1 MANLIIGNGEDLR
14 ALVDSLFTLRDPEK
28 EAALSE
34 EEREIGGLGIFL
46 VKKSMD
52 RFSYEYAHG
61 QNILTM
67 EKRW

>member
-34 EEREIGGLGIFL
+34 EEREALRRKREEEIPASLKLPSVWAAALDRHTRYG
-46 VKKSMD
+46 VK
-52 RFSYEYAHG
+52 
-61 QNILTM
+61 
-67 EKRW
+67 

>member
-34 EEREIGGLGIFL
+34 EEREALRRKREEEIRLLCSCPRYG
-46 VKKSMD
+46 
-52 RFSYEYAHG
+52 R
-61 QNILTM
+61 QPLTDTQDM
-67 EKRW
+67 G

>member
-34 EEREIGGLGIFL
+34 EEREALRPETGRGDPGFFEVALGMGG
-46 VKKSMD
+46 
-52 RFSYEYAHG
+52 
-61 QNILTM
+61 NP
-67 EKRW
+67 